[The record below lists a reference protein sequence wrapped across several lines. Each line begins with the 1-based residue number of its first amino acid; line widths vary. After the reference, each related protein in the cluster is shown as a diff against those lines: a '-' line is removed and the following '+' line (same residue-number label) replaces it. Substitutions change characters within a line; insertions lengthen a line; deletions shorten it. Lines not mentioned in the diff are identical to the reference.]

1 MRRLNTDTP
10 HLSRRL
16 QRQSQQPEA
25 GRTPSADVFHSSGGV
40 STRERVLLPRR
51 CAETRRGRA
60 LDRGILIEVFV
71 VLEQA
76 P

>member
-1 MRRLNTDTP
+1 MRRLNTDTL
-10 HLSRRL
+10 HLSLRL

-25 GRTPSADVFHSSGGV
+25 GRTPSADVFHSSGVV

-51 CAETRRGRA
+51 CAETRA
-60 LDRGILIEVFV
+60 VDRGILIEVFV